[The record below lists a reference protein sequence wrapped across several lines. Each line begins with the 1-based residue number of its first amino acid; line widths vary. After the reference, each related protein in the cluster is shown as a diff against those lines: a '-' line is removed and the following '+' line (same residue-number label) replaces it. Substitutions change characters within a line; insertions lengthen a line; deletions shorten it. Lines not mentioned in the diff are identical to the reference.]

1 MAKTPSLT
9 ALLGLLAVAG
19 YHNRDKIGDL
29 IGKAKSALGTQ
40 AQAQSE
46 AQSAGASQD
55 QPALND
61 FSEMFGESKAG
72 DTLSSGLGDVL
83 DEFKQA
89 GHADT
94 ADSWVSQSP
103 NKQLDSGT
111 LQATLGD
118 ATLNDIAAKTGL
130 SKADILARLS
140 ASLPEAINDFTP
152 EGRLPNASEASRFR

>member
-19 YHNRDKIGDL
+19 YQNRDKIGDL
-29 IGKAKSALGTQ
+29 IGKAKTALGNQ
-40 AQAQSE
+40 AQG
-46 AQSAGASQD
+46 AGASQD

-72 DTLSSGLGDVL
+72 GTLSSGLGDIL

-94 ADSWVSQSP
+94 ADSWVSQSA

-118 ATLNDIAAKTGL
+118 ATLNDISAKTGL

-140 ASLPEAINDFTP
+140 TSLPEAVNDFTP

>member
-19 YHNRDKIGDL
+19 YQNRDKIGDL
-29 IGKAKSALGTQ
+29 IGKAKTALGTQ
-40 AQAQSE
+40 AQSQ

-61 FSEMFGESKAG
+61 FSEMFGGSKAG
-72 DTLSSGLGDVL
+72 GTLSSGLGDVL

-118 ATLNDIAAKTGL
+118 ATLDDIAAKTGL

-140 ASLPEAINDFTP
+140 TSLPEAINDFTP
-152 EGRLPNASEASRFR
+152 EGRLPNASEASRFS